1 MKPIIIE
8 WERHPK
14 DKRPAHEAQWTCYI
28 NGRING
34 VRERPWERQYM
45 PGVGLRRAFQVVINS
60 KIDISVAAMRYY
72 VSWSG

>member
-14 DKRPAHEAQWTCYI
+14 DKRPAHEAQWTMYVD
-28 NGRING
+28 GRISG

-45 PGVGLRRAFQVVINS
+45 PGAGLHRAFKDVIN
-60 KIDISVAAMRYY
+60 KEIDISVAAMRYY
-72 VSWSG
+72 ISWPG